1 MNLKIP
7 IIFLGVYEISRM
19 GLVYAMAQTPDIP
32 GGLWDVAKEFPGL
45 VIAGGAAYSA
55 YYVMKWLDKML
66 EAQRLALKEVYDSN
80 QIFLSG
86 LLGQIEA
93 KQNKMADR
101 IELLTQ
107 QVALINATV
116 SELAKMDDVVER
128 LMDKLERRGS
138 GGGGL

>member
-1 MNLKIP
+1 MNFKIP
-7 IIFLGVYEISRM
+7 IILLGVYEVSRM

-45 VIAGGAAYSA
+45 VIAGGAA